1 VSTDAKETNSP
12 SRILELW
19 PHLSSALRAELIAT
33 AERLAAPGHAMEPPE
48 FTDEELAAIEQG
60 QEDFRQGRTLTLDEF
75 DARTAKFLE
84 SLRIKSTSV

>member
-1 VSTDAKETNSP
+1 MSTEASDTNSP

-19 PHLSSALRAELIAT
+19 PQLSTELRAELIET
-33 AERLAAPGHAMEPPE
+33 AERFAAPGHAMEPTE

-75 DARTAKFLE
+75 HARTAKFLE
-84 SLRIKSTSV
+84 SLRTKSTSA